1 MIKCKKKVI
10 EVYYKRKKEKQ
21 RRLKK
26 QSQRRLK
33 KPQRRKRR
41 EQKRVK
47 EKGQL
52 YRVYRYVYNDQKT
65 PFHYG
70 REHTIYV
77 GQTSRSLK
85 KRDYEH
91 RRRDKTPFDRDL
103 KKKYRTAHIVLIAE
117 KRCANSREG
126 KDWMDW
132 MERLSLKHYKCL
144 IGDTPHG
151 CNKNRTRHY
160 KDVDKFANDV
170 REKREFLGEVGWKML
185 NQN

>member
-1 MIKCKKKVI
+1 MIKCKKVPD
-10 EVYYKRKKEKQ
+10 YYKRKKEKQ
-21 RRLKK
+21 QRRLKK
-26 QSQRRLK
+26 QPE
-33 KPQRRKRR
+33 KPQHRKRR

-65 PFHYG
+65 PSHYG

-77 GQTSRSLK
+77 GQTRRSLE

-91 RRRDKTPFDRDL
+91 RRQDKTYFDRNL
-103 KKKYRTAHIVLIAE
+103 KGKYRTAHIVLIAE
-117 KRCANSREG
+117 KRCANTREG
-126 KDWMDW
+126 KEWMDW

-144 IGDTPHG
+144 IGETPHG
-151 CNKNRTRHY
+151 CNRNRTRHY
-160 KDVDKFANDV
+160 KNVDKFANDV

-185 NQN
+185 NQP